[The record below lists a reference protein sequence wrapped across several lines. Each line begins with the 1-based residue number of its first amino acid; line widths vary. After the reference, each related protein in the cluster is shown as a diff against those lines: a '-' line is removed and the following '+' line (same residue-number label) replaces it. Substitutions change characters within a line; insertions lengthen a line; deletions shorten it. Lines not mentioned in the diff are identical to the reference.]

1 MVFFLVFFFQFIV
14 TLIQALGPND
24 GGHCG
29 FIMALSQFDG
39 TTGGIFAG
47 IFLLFIASGFALA
60 AAANI
65 IMLGKV
71 SYALSCLDNQK
82 LILKSLV

>member
-39 TTGGIFAG
+39 TAGGIFAG
-47 IFLLFIASGFALA
+47 IFLLIIASGFACA

-71 SYALSCLDNQK
+71 SLQHELFKLKTNQ
-82 LILKSLV
+82 